1 MSVGKKLAVVLS
13 VVVIGT
19 ITALFFR
26 KDASTF
32 RFWQSGPE
40 DPFARPVERRLSSD
54 GVVVPPARVL
64 EAATAAIAEP
74 RSGSQGAPPY
84 QRNMNPVGALL
95 PPIEGVVEDDE
106 KDTGDTV
113 SAAGFAA
120 SADAS
125 RHVVADGDTL
135 SQLALRYLGRAEL
148 YGQIYELNRDV
159 LASPDLLPIGAVL
172 RIPPRG
178 AGGASGVQYDAAP
191 STLVPVTQAP
201 GATLP
206 PGGAGG

>member
-1 MSVGKKLAVVLS
+1 MSVGKKLTVVLS
-13 VVVIGT
+13 VVIIGT
-19 ITALFFR
+19 VTALFFR
-26 KDASTF
+26 KDAATF
-32 RFWQSGPE
+32 RFWQGGAE

-74 RSGSQGAPPY
+74 RSTSQGAPPY
-84 QRNMNPVGALL
+84 QRSMNPVGSLL
-95 PPIEGVVEDDE
+95 PPIEGVVDDDE
-106 KDTGDTV
+106 IDTGDTAT
-113 SAAGFAA
+113 AAGFSA

-178 AGGASGVQYDAAP
+178 GGAGAVQYDAAP

-201 GATLP
+201 GAALA